1 MGKLH
6 QTGSVIVRVY
16 PNDHL
21 PPHFHIVSPD
31 EEALIEIETLARS
44 RRSDPQGKGGS
55 RSDEVGDPEQGG
67 HSHRVEQDQSS
78 LSNELRGKD
87 DKYTPPYP

>member
-31 EEALIEIETLARS
+31 EEALIEIEMLAVLAGAI
-44 RRSDPQGKGGS
+44 PKGKAG
-55 RSDEVGDPEQGG
+55 REAMKWATQNKAALVTEWNRINP
-67 HSHRVEQDQSS
+67 RFPT
-78 LSNELRGKD
+78 N
-87 DKYTPPYP
+87 